1 MASNLL
7 IVAAILLAAGAFGL
21 FRKRTDGRIR
31 PYQDDAAAERLQPGE
46 IGTALGSRATFVQFS
61 SATCQPCR
69 ATARV
74 LSEVSSQ
81 EDGVS
86 HVELDAEAHLELV
99 KRLGV
104 LRTPTVFVLDGR
116 GVITGRSAGL
126 LRRQEA
132 VAALASAAS
141 AA

>member
-1 MASNLL
+1 VLFMAPNLL

-21 FRKRTDGRIR
+21 LRKKTDGRVR
-31 PYQDDAAAERLQPGE
+31 PVRDGEAVGRLHPGD
-46 IGTALGSRATFVQFS
+46 IGTALGRRATFVQFS

-74 LSEVSSQ
+74 LSEVSLQ

-132 VAALASAAS
+132 VAALAAVA
-141 AA
+141 